1 MQESRHSSGNSSA
14 SFEVTFG
21 FDEYPQQTLEEIQR
35 EIDEAETFLRELYEQ
50 KKEAMLRDRLTTTGT
65 QPQDKNSK
73 SYLTVSAA
81 DPIAKTHQ
89 RVEEMRKSKKKLRI
103 DEARVKAREAKNL
116 RLQEIIHEFGL
127 DPSANWTMVEF
138 NVPTDEELTEKIDE

>member
-1 MQESRHSSGNSSA
+1 M
-14 SFEVTFG
+14 FG
-21 FDEYPQQTLEEIQR
+21 FGEDPQQTLDEIQR
-35 EIDEAETFLRELYEQ
+35 EIDEAEAFLRELYEQ
-50 KKEAMLRDRLTTTGT
+50 KKEAVLRDRLTATGT

-73 SYLTVSAA
+73 SYLSASAA

-103 DEARVKAREAKNL
+103 DEARVKAREAKNQ

-127 DPSANWTMVEF
+127 DPNAKWTMVEF
-138 NVPTDEELTEKIDE
+138 NVPTDEELTEKSDE

>member
-1 MQESRHSSGNSSA
+1 
-14 SFEVTFG
+14 
-21 FDEYPQQTLEEIQR
+21 
-35 EIDEAETFLRELYEQ
+35 
-50 KKEAMLRDRLTTTGT
+50 MLRDRLTTTGT

-81 DPIAKTHQ
+81 DPITKTHQ
-89 RVEEMRKSKKKLRI
+89 RVEEMRKSKKKIRI

-138 NVPTDEELTEKIDE
+138 NVPTDEELTEKSDE